1 VNARPRPRR
10 RFRHADESRT
20 RILHAAIAEF
30 AVSGY
35 RGASVGAIAR
45 RAGISQ
51 SGLLHHFP
59 SKELLLAA
67 VIDMRTAAHEE
78 EYLAATA
85 EDPDL
90 GFMTGMVHLMRRG
103 ALELQL
109 TRLFVVVTAEA
120 TSPDHPAHQWAMRRN
135 QGTMRLVVAALR
147 EAQKRELLKADFD
160 VNVIAT
166 NLLAAMDGLQLRYL
180 LMAEDFRIDKAFATL
195 AGQTLADVAFDSPR
209 ARATISAW
217 RTQHDAR

>member
-1 VNARPRPRR
+1 MSARPRPRR
-10 RFRHADESRT
+10 RFRHADESRS
-20 RILHAAIAEF
+20 RILHAAVAEF

-67 VIDMRTAAHEE
+67 VIDVRTSAHEQ

-90 GFMTGMVHLMRRG
+90 GFMTGMVRLIRRG
-103 ALELQL
+103 ALELEL

-120 TSPDHPAHQWAMRRN
+120 TSPDHPAHEWAMRRN
-135 QGTMRLVVAALR
+135 EGTMRLVVAALR
-147 EAQKRELLKADFD
+147 EAQERELLKADFD
-160 VNVIAT
+160 VDVVAT

-180 LMAEDFRIDKAFATL
+180 LMSEDFRIDKAFAAL
-195 AGQTLADVAFDSPR
+195 AGQMLADLAFDSPP
-209 ARATISAW
+209 ARAAISAW
-217 RTQHDAR
+217 RIQHEPR